1 MIIDPI
7 DLHLIR
13 QLELR
18 GCVFVNEIIGKFQIT
33 KEEILLRIKNFEDSG
48 FISGYGLKLFFP
60 RIIGGKW
67 YWGCIALETTTR
79 FNPGRSVACLEE
91 IVENITLPAGVCPD
105 LSLLFYT
112 QSLQDTYRV
121 INKTAGVKYAEVYKI
136 DEYSVDVKQVLLK
149 EDWEMIAKLFDELP
163 TITYHRIHTI
173 VNSPISDEDIRLSRT
188 IWSSKNRKGVV
199 SIFPNFDWSTIKN
212 YLHLHVAVTTSM
224 RAKELRSIVNTIG
237 YSGNITSRF
246 KKRYLQLEFDVWGFA
261 DMQRILT
268 SLQEIKKV
276 TVEGVSFAYQNRIH
290 NDWLAEYIE
299 HKI

>member
-33 KEEILLRIKNFEDSG
+33 KEEILLRIKNFEESG

-60 RIIGGKW
+60 RIVGGKW
-67 YWGCIALETTTR
+67 YWGCIALESTAA
-79 FNPGRSVACLEE
+79 FKASRSVACLEE
-91 IVENITLPAGVCPD
+91 IVENITLPSGVCPD
-105 LSLLFYT
+105 ISLLFYT
-112 QSLQDTYRV
+112 QSLQDTYKT

-136 DEYSVDVKQVLLK
+136 DEYNVDVKQVLLK
-149 EDWEMIAKLFDELP
+149 EDWEMITNLFDELP
-163 TITYHRIHTI
+163 SITYQRIHTI
-173 VNSPISDEDIRLSRT
+173 VNSPTSDQDVRLSRT
-188 IWSSKNRKGVV
+188 IWSKKNRKGVV
-199 SIFPNFDWSTIKN
+199 SIFPNFDWSIIKN
-212 YLHLHVAVTTSM
+212 YLHLHVAVGTSI
-224 RAKELRSIVNTIG
+224 RVKELRSIVNNIG

-261 DMQRILT
+261 DMQRIMT

-276 TVEGVSFAYQNRIH
+276 TVEGVSFAYRNRIH
-290 NDWLAEYIE
+290 NDWLEEYI
-299 HKI
+299 KQQI